1 MVRVNAPDFEDKL
14 ECWVSP
20 NNPNFKLYMK
30 FIQLF
35 EYLVRCHNALQQI
48 TTANK

>member
-1 MVRVNAPDFEDKL
+1 MVRVNAPDFENKL
-14 ECWVSP
+14 RVLGFP

-30 FIQLF
+30 LIHLF
-35 EYLVRCHNALQQI
+35 EYLVCCHNALQQI